1 VLLSFIDTTGI
12 DFKCVIMNLVFE
24 VCPQLDALM
33 IPNGKINATS
43 HTCGTSFHLT
53 CDPGY
58 TLVGD
63 GVVRCGP
70 SLTWSHA
77 SSCEINGMNIAQ
89 YYSYSKESFIHFIFM
104 YLCQSLIKP

>member
-1 VLLSFIDTTGI
+1 MTDSCGTVHCFVLLSFIDTTVI

-24 VCPQLDALM
+24 VCPQLDASV
-33 IPNGKINATS
+33 ISNGKVNATS
-43 HTCGTSFHLT
+43 HNCGTVLHMT

-63 GVVRCGP
+63 GVVICGP

-77 SSCEINGMNIAQ
+77 SSCEINGMGSA
-89 YYSYSKESFIHFIFM
+89 
-104 YLCQSLIKP
+104 